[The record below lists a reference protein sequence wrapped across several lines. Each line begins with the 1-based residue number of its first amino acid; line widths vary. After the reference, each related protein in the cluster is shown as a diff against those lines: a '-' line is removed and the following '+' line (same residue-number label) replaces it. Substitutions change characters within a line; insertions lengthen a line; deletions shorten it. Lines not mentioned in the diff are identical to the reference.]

1 MEQPDMAELESNV
14 PLIREYRPSDMPR
27 IHALDAVCF
36 PPEIA
41 FSRSELLFFVSH
53 RDSVTRVAE
62 AKGDIVGFVVG
73 RFVAPAAAH
82 IHTLDVAPGARRSRI
97 GTALMEVL
105 HAEFCRMGAEASFL
119 EVDVANAAARR
130 FYEGLEYRYL
140 ERLPDYYQGRS
151 DAFRMVRQLPSWPA
165 PHVPQI

>member
-1 MEQPDMAELESNV
+1 MTELPTIEA
-14 PLIREYRPSDMPR
+14 LIRDYRPSDMPS
-27 IHALDAVCF
+27 IHALDAICF
-36 PPEIA
+36 PEGIA

-53 RDSVTRVAE
+53 RDSITRIAE
-62 AKGDIVGFVVG
+62 AKGIIVGFAVG

-82 IHTLDVAPGARRSRI
+82 VLTLDVAPGSRRGKI

-130 FYEGLEYRYL
+130 FYEGLDYRYL

-165 PHVPQI
+165 PSLPAA